1 MNLRANLKQMASLI
15 KRMEDH
21 RSALL
26 AQSTEVRKLAELI
39 HTCAP
44 KKYDSLGTG
53 TKLVDWAD
61 EAIDRLEVVS
71 AKIDNILN
79 RQREDD
85 PPKPKEFRGEG
96 EYFDLDTSAC
106 WAHGIPRC
114 QACSHRYNLALEKFE
129 ESQQ

>member
-1 MNLRANLKQMASLI
+1 MNLRSNLKQMASLI

-53 TKLVDWAD
+53 TELVDWAD
-61 EAIDRLEVVS
+61 EAVDRLEIVS

-85 PPKPKEFRGEG
+85 PPKPKEPERSL
-96 EYFDLDTSAC
+96 YFNLSTQECHS
-106 WAHGIPRC
+106 HHIMRC
-114 QACSHRYNLALEKFE
+114 QACSHRYNLAVEKFE